1 MTVTDMV
8 RCRSLVEQTRVLM
21 VEVLSGVP
29 EDEEGDA
36 QSEDMAG
43 SESEDPGASAN
54 SVPRTWDLDDD
65 RIHLDSARVYQY
77 TIVQLGE
84 RLGDSLGTVM
94 RTDD

>member
-1 MTVTDMV
+1 
-8 RCRSLVEQTRVLM
+8 M

-29 EDEEGDA
+29 EDEEEDS

-54 SVPRTWDLDDD
+54 SVAGTWDLDDD
-65 RIHLDSARVYQY
+65 GIHLDAARIYQY

-84 RLGDSLGTVM
+84 RMGDSLGIVM
-94 RTDD
+94 RSDD